1 MPNLWLVA
9 MKKFRFG
16 EMEFQVPDGVYEA
29 GEDSF
34 LLARF
39 VAPERGASVLDLG
52 CGAGLV
58 SVLAAKQG
66 ARVIAADINQK
77 ALDAAKE
84 NAKAQGVAVETRLTD
99 LFTQIPEKFDY
110 IYFNPPYL
118 PKDYSS
124 EALEEYLEKGEIQTW
139 DGGVDGRE
147 LIDRFL
153 DDFRGHLKPKGQA
166 FLVNSSFNKI
176 FLTKRAL
183 EKTGL
188 KWEVAAEENLFFEK
202 LYLFHMEVQ

>member
-1 MPNLWLVA
+1 
-9 MKKFRFG
+9 
-16 EMEFQVPDGVYEA
+16 MEFQVPDGVYEA

-34 LLARF
+34 LLARY

-66 ARVIAADINQK
+66 ARVLAADINPK
-77 ALDAAKE
+77 ALEAVKE
-84 NAKAQGVAVETRLTD
+84 NAKAQGVAIETRQTD
-99 LFTQIPEKFDY
+99 LFASIPEKFDY

-118 PKDYSS
+118 PKDYAS
-124 EALEEYLEKGEIQTW
+124 EALEEYLEKGEVQTW
-139 DGGVDGRE
+139 EGGVDGRE

-153 DDFRGHLKPKGQA
+153 TEFKEHLKPKGQA
-166 FLVNSSFNKI
+166 FLINSSLNKI

-188 KWEVAAEENLFFEK
+188 KWEIAAEVNLFFEK
-202 LYLFHMEVQ
+202 LYLFHIMGE